1 MKYQHKPDSG
11 TLFAV
16 AEADKRPPRQQVAS
30 DGSTY
35 MLTDPDFSGSA
46 LIDGAEYFMDA
57 RKRQG
62 QKGEYWAVKF
72 KRKGMRPASK
82 PAAKPVSEFTD
93 DDLSQVPF

>member
-11 TLFAV
+11 TVFAV
-16 AEADKRPPRQQVAS
+16 KEEDKRPPRQQVAS

-46 LIDGAEYFMDA
+46 LIDGVEYFMDV

-72 KRKGMRPASK
+72 KRKGMRPAAK
-82 PAAKPVSEFTD
+82 PAAKPVNDFTD